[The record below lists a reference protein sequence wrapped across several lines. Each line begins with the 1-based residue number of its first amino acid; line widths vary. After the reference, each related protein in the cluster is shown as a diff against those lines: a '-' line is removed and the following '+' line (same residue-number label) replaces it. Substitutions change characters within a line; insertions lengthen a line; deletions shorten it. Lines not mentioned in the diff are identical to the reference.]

1 MTGRVV
7 DIKRLAVHDGPGIRT
22 TLFLKGCPLRCAW
35 CHNPES
41 ISPKP
46 EIGFL
51 ARKCIGCRA
60 CVEACP
66 AGVHSVRDGL
76 HALDRARCTACGA
89 CVEACLPGALEYYGR
104 EVTVDAAVEAVLED
118 RNFYVHS
125 GGGCTLS
132 GGEPLGQA
140 GFCAA
145 LLERLREQGVHCAID
160 TCGAAAWQAFEAVL
174 PHTDLFLYDVKHT
187 DEQRH
192 EEWTGSSNRQI
203 LGNLERLA
211 QRGVPIEIR
220 VPVIPGFNADAES
233 LVAIGTWLGR
243 LANVSAVR
251 LLPYHSLARSKY
263 EAVGRPDTLPDVPAP
278 SPDQM
283 RAAAA
288 LLTELGLEIA

>member
-22 TLFLKGCPLRCAW
+22 TLFLKGCPLRCRW

-187 DEQRH
+187 DEQR
-192 EEWTGSSNRQI
+192 
-203 LGNLERLA
+203 
-211 QRGVPIEIR
+211 
-220 VPVIPGFNADAES
+220 AES